1 MIVKQ
6 TTIQEVKRFKI
17 YFKAEFDCG
26 QTGGWG
32 FDAPEEVLYDD
43 VFESYAQVEECFNE
57 IMAQATAAG
66 RVPMRTLCKKIYWRV
81 SSKNIELISENA

>member
-1 MIVKQ
+1 MIVKK
-6 TTIQEVKRFKI
+6 TVIQEEKRFKI

-43 VFESYAQVEECFNE
+43 IFESYEQVEECFNE
-57 IMAQATAAG
+57 IKAQAIAEG
-66 RVPMRTLCKKIYWRV
+66 RIPIRTLCKKIYWKTFA
-81 SSKNIELISENA
+81 KNITFLTDNA

>member
-6 TTIQEVKRFKI
+6 ATIQEVKRFKI

-57 IMAQATAAG
+57 IKAQAIAAG
-66 RVPMRTLCKKIYWRV
+66 RIPMRTLCKKIYWRV
-81 SSKNIELISENA
+81 NSKNIKLISENA